1 MLLFALKGALHAY
14 FQLKGVLDPRFF
26 LNTCDRKLLRVTW
39 PDSCG
44 DVRRLPST
52 FTWTLGKAVSVSW
65 TPSTFFLFLFE
76 SSHVLPI
83 DIYEVKSF
91 LYNQSIW
98 DARKLIFQPRFVFE
112 MKDPH
117 LLCNSRWRRTWWFF
131 FSDESRR
138 RAKKLKISRLLASNH
153 LLHTLKMFFVTMSL
167 HIEIFMGAT

>member
-1 MLLFALKGALHAY
+1 MIFNWLFTVILYCINFFFHYSLQLAKKTRTTLNQSNLSFVLLFALKGALHAY

-131 FSDESRR
+131 LS
-138 RAKKLKISRLLASNH
+138 
-153 LLHTLKMFFVTMSL
+153 
-167 HIEIFMGAT
+167 